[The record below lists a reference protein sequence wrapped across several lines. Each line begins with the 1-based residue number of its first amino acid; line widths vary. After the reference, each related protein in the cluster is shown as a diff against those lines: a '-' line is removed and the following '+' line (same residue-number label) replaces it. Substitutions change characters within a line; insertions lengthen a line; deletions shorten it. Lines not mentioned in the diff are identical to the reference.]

1 MLLYPLQSI
10 LLEALT
16 VDHSSAGPHLVFFVL
31 NVIEGLALLLTFKPF
46 LTERK
51 TPSEQLH

>member
-1 MLLYPLQSI
+1 MLLYLLQSI

-16 VDHSSAGPHLVFFVL
+16 VEHSSAGPHLVFFVL